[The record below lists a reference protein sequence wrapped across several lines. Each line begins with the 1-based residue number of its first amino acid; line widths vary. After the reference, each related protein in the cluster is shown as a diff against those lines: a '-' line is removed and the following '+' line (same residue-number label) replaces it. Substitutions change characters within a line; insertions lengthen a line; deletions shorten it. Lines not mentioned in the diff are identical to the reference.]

1 MNASMNTMT
10 IEESKRSPLAV
21 IAIVVLIA
29 IVLAVLVGPMLS
41 PHAVD
46 SIDFQAEWGSAP
58 TLQGA
63 HWFGTDSLGRD
74 VFVRT
79 MSGGRLSLLVALA
92 ATLVSVLIG
101 VSYGA
106 IAGFYGGRA
115 DQWMMRFVDVLYALP
130 FMFIVILLTVAF
142 GRHLLLMFA
151 AIGAVSWL
159 DMARIVRG
167 QTLSLRNRGFVLAA
181 ELYGMP
187 RRQIVRRHIVPN
199 LAATVIAYATLT
211 VPHAVLIES
220 FLSFLGLGVQE
231 PATSWGVLINDG
243 ARDMEIT
250 PWALAFPVAFLS
262 LTLLCL
268 NVLGEHLRE
277 TLDRR

>member
-1 MNASMNTMT
+1 MSASMDTPM
-10 IEESKRSPLAV
+10 RSPAV
-21 IAIVVLIA
+21 IIA
-29 IVLAVLVGPMLS
+29 VIVLALVVLAAVVGPWLS

-46 SIDFQAEWGSAP
+46 SIDFNAEWGSAP
-58 TLQGA
+58 SLQGA

-79 MSGGRLSLLVALA
+79 MAGGRLSLLVALA

-106 IAGFYGGRA
+106 TAGFYGGRT
-115 DQWMMRFVDVLYALP
+115 DQWMMRVVDVLYALP

-142 GRHLLLMFA
+142 GRNMLLMFA
-151 AIGAVSWL
+151 AIGAVNWL

-167 QTLSLRNRGFVLAA
+167 QTLGLRHREFVLAA

-187 RRQIVRRHIVPN
+187 RHQIVRRHIVPN
-199 LAATVIAYATLT
+199 LTATVIAYATLT

-231 PATSWGVLINDG
+231 PATSWGALINDG
-243 ARDMEIT
+243 ARDMEVT

-262 LTLLCL
+262 ATLLCL
-268 NVLGEHLRE
+268 NVLGERLRQ
-277 TLDRR
+277 TLDRT

>member
-1 MNASMNTMT
+1 MSTSTATPM
-10 IEESKRSPLAV
+10 RSPAV
-21 IAIVVLIA
+21 IIAI
-29 IVLAVLVGPMLS
+29 IVLALIALAALIGPWLS
-41 PHAVD
+41 PHEID
-46 SIDFQAEWGSAP
+46 SIDFDAEWGSAP
-58 TLQGA
+58 SLQGA

-79 MSGGRLSLLVALA
+79 MAGGRLSLLVALA

-101 VSYGA
+101 VAYGA
-106 IAGFYGGRA
+106 TAGFYGGRT
-115 DQWMMRFVDVLYALP
+115 DQWMMRVVDVLYALP

-142 GRHLLLMFA
+142 GRNVLLMFA
-151 AIGAVSWL
+151 AIGAVNWL

-167 QTLSLRNRGFVLAA
+167 QTLSLRHREFVLAA

-199 LAATVIAYATLT
+199 LTATVIAYATLT

-243 ARDMEIT
+243 ARDMEVT

-262 LTLLCL
+262 ATLLCL
-268 NVLGEHLRE
+268 NVLGERLHQA
-277 TLDRR
+277 LDRR

>member
-1 MNASMNTMT
+1 MSASTDMPM
-10 IEESKRSPLAV
+10 RSPAV
-21 IAIVVLIA
+21 IVAITVLALIA
-29 IVLAVLVGPMLS
+29 LAAVIGPWLS
-41 PHAVD
+41 PHEVD
-46 SIDFQAEWGSAP
+46 SIDFTAEWGSAP
-58 TLQGA
+58 SLQGA

-79 MSGGRLSLLVALA
+79 MAGGRLSLLVALA

-106 IAGFYGGRA
+106 TAGFYGGRT
-115 DQWMMRFVDVLYALP
+115 DQWMMRAVDVLYALP

-142 GRHLLLMFA
+142 GRNVLLLFA
-151 AIGAVSWL
+151 AIGAVNWL

-167 QTLSLRNRGFVLAA
+167 QTLSLRHRGFVLAA

-199 LAATVIAYATLT
+199 LTATVIAYATLT

-243 ARDMEIT
+243 ARDMEVT

-262 LTLLCL
+262 ATLLCL
-268 NVLGEHLRE
+268 NVLGERLRQ
-277 TLDRR
+277 TLDRT

>member
-1 MNASMNTMT
+1 MSEVHSGSRRGA
-10 IEESKRSPLAV
+10 AV
-21 IAIVVLIA
+21 VAL
-29 IVLAVLVGPMLS
+29 IVLALIVVATLVGPLLS

-46 SIDFQAEWGSAP
+46 SIDFGAEWGSAP
-58 TLQGA
+58 ALQGA

-79 MSGGRLSLLVALA
+79 LEGGRLSLLVALA
-92 ATLVSVLIG
+92 ATLVSVVIG

-115 DQWMMRFVDVLYALP
+115 DQWMMRVVDVLYALP

-142 GRHLLLMFA
+142 GRHLFLMFA

-167 QTLSLRNRGFVLAA
+167 QTLSLRHRSFVLAA

-199 LAATVIAYATLT
+199 LGATVIAYATLT

-231 PATSWGVLINDG
+231 PATSWGLLINEG
-243 ARDMEIT
+243 ARDMEVT
-250 PWALAFPVAFLS
+250 PWALAFPVLFLS
-262 LTLLCL
+262 ATLLSL
-268 NVLGEHLRE
+268 HVLGERLRE
-277 TLDRR
+277 ALDRP